1 MARGFQSGAFQQ
13 GAWQGEFVFPP
24 IPPITGDGGSIYHE
38 YRTPRDLEKELDDVL
53 ARMRRPQS
61 RAKRKRS
68 LEVVGNELR
77 NLLAHIKTS
86 PVKLPMA
93 LIDLNQ
99 SIASAIEV
107 ESGLIAFADW
117 RALVISRI
125 NQAKGEFE
133 AMRLMQEEEEAAMF
147 MLMVH

>member
-13 GAWQGEFVFPP
+13 GAWQGEFALPP
-24 IPPITGDGGSIYHE
+24 IPPITGGGGSVYHE

-53 ARMRRPQS
+53 TRMRRPQS

-77 NLLAHIKTS
+77 NLMARIKTS

-93 LIDLNQ
+93 LDDLNQ
-99 SIASAIEV
+99 SLSSVIDV
-107 ESGLIAFADW
+107 ESGSISFADW

-125 NQAKGEFE
+125 NQAKAEFE